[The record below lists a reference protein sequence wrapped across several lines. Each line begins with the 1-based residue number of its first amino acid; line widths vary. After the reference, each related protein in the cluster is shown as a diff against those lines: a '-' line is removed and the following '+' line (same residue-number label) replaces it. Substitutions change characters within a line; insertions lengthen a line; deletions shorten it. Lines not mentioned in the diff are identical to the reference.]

1 MKKEDFLKKLEQ
13 SNKTADK
20 ILSSFA
26 KTRNLT
32 KVKEIRNRGD
42 LFESCITG
50 VNCKNTGLH
59 TISNGDYKGLE
70 IKYISISTGASSAM
84 KGTICKQHLIGFNNG
99 KSIEFRLIN
108 TSDLQGKE
116 NNDSKRKRGERLTY
130 DLNHSK
136 GKLIA
141 TYTIENGLQ
150 GAIA

>member
-20 ILSSFA
+20 ILLSFA

-32 KVKEIRNRGD
+32 NVKEIRNRGD

-50 VNCKNTGLH
+50 INCKNSGLH

-70 IKYISISTGASSAM
+70 LKYITTSTGASSAM

-99 KSIEFRLIN
+99 KSIEIRLID

-116 NNDSKRKRGERLTY
+116 NNSGRKRGDRLTY
-130 DLNHSK
+130 DLNHNK
-136 GKLIA
+136 GKVVAI
-141 TYTIENGLQ
+141 YTIENGLQ